1 MKQTTWNLTEFSEL
15 EESVLTSYAIPLKRH
30 VKKGIPATVFFAI
43 IITVATIGAAARS
56 VCARANATTFDVPHS
71 LMAVAHSG
79 IGQEAPL
86 KSLFAGRFNAE
97 WSESTENKLLAS
109 LDRDEAFTKAELE
122 EQTVDSIYFNQQEDM
137 SPQADRISRE
147 EIKRIVKQRKLV

>member
-1 MKQTTWNLTEFSEL
+1 MKKTTWNLTEFSEL

-30 VKKGIPATVFFAI
+30 VKKWIPATFFVI
-43 IITVATIGAAARS
+43 ITTVATIGVAARS

-147 EIKRIVKQRKLV
+147 EIKRIVRQRKLV